1 MKKFFYL
8 FLNLIICVSL
18 SGQSNR
24 LSVSG
29 GQYPVSPFIRS
40 LHSLNNTKQNI
51 STLQRVRKVESESGV
66 IKQQL
71 DSMVQATLNT
81 TTNVMYDEY
90 KNVYKYDTKGN
101 RIQET
106 DYYFS
111 KSLNSLVGDV
121 KYESTYNEVGQLLTD
136 TTFSWNTST
145 NKWELT
151 GKNETLY
158 DNGKKSVMINYYL
171 SSGIW
176 QNSRKIMYEYDTNG
190 NIVLETGYSWSSGI
204 WNNVYKTQYVY
215 DANEIMTEMIY
226 YYSDFSNNWV
236 MKSKEAYTNDGFNIS
251 SGLDYSWNSGKQSWT
266 QYRKFECFFDLNTL
280 TSNVFSNEL
289 IDRFGKNK
297 ITSAKLY
304 NYDGTNWVY
313 NGLAT
318 MYYSTHDNLT
328 GTKTVADDVLKV
340 YPNPA
345 SDYITFNVDKMA
357 GQFTVQLIDL
367 QGKIVLNQLTSN
379 DNMVSIDKL
388 PKGLYLYKVTANS
401 KVYNGKI
408 IVK

>member
-8 FLNLIICVSL
+8 FLNLIVCVSL

-29 GQYPVSPFIRS
+29 IPYQVSPFIRS
-40 LHSLNNTKQNI
+40 FHSLNNTKQNK
-51 STLQRVRKVESESGV
+51 STLQRVRKVQSESAGL
-66 IKQQL
+66 KQQM
-71 DSMVQATLNT
+71 DSMVQTALNT
-81 TTNVMYDEY
+81 ATNVMYNEY
-90 KNVYKYDTKGN
+90 KSVFKYDTRGN
-101 RIQET
+101 RIQVT

-111 KSLNSLVGDV
+111 ESANRLVEDSR
-121 KYESTYNEVGQLLTD
+121 YQSTYNDAGQLLTD
-136 TTFSWNTST
+136 TIYSWNSSTS
-145 NKWELT
+145 KWELT
-151 GKNETLY
+151 GKTEALY
-158 DNGKKSVMINYYL
+158 DNGKKSSEISYYL
-171 SSGIW
+171 SSGTW
-176 QNSRKIMYEYDTNG
+176 QNRTKTMYEYDTNG
-190 NIVLETGYSWSSGI
+190 NIILETEYSWNSNI
-204 WNNVYKTQYVY
+204 WNNVNKTQYGY
-215 DANEIMTEMIY
+215 DANGIMSVVIY
-226 YYSDFSNNWV
+226 YYYSFGNW
-236 MKSKEAYTNDGFNIS
+236 KIDSKEEYNNDGLNVTDAFR
-251 SGLDYSWNSGKQSWT
+251 YSWNSSSQLWTKFGKI
-266 QYRKFECFFDLNTL
+266 ECFFDLNTL
-280 TSNVFSNEL
+280 ASDVYSNGLFDQL
-289 IDRFGKNK
+289 GKNK

-304 NYDGTNWVY
+304 DYDGTNFTL
-313 NGLAT
+313 NGLVY

-345 SDYITFNVDKMA
+345 SDYIAFNVDKMD

-379 DNMVSIDKL
+379 DNMLSIDKL